1 MTTALVLWLLPT
13 VFTIGFLVGC
23 ECCWR
28 WFVVPRRDPNA
39 FGELPPMQ
47 PLGDEAE
54 RWTYTVVD
62 DGATYVGV
70 EPKLERAVWIATLDP
85 FTREPNGG
93 ALPFTIR
100 HNTDQHAG
108 N

>member
-28 WFVVPRRDPNA
+28 WFVVPLRRDPNP

-47 PLGDEAE
+47 PLGEEAE
-54 RWTYTVVD
+54 RWTYTIVD
-62 DGATYVGV
+62 DGAIYVGV
-70 EPKLERAVWIATLDP
+70 EPKLERAVWLSTIEPHTGRVQSAALVAIA
-85 FTREPNGG
+85 
-93 ALPFTIR
+93 
-100 HNTDQHAG
+100 HNKPEAR